1 MSQHPCDKCGE
12 LVSASKAFCPACG
25 HAMVEE
31 EKRESASE
39 FQRLDGTMQVGQT
52 MYNQML
58 SEMGLNISVPT
69 EQSTDAVKPVLS
81 KLAPAAEASS
91 AAQLAKPVVIE
102 PIGTE
107 KLKPAAAAHVSARR
121 DRTKLLLVVGGILV
135 AGWLLILLLF
145 GFFAILPRLR

>member
-1 MSQHPCDKCGE
+1 
-12 LVSASKAFCPACG
+12 
-25 HAMVEE
+25 
-31 EKRESASE
+31 
-39 FQRLDGTMQVGQT
+39 MQVGQT

-69 EQSTDAVKPVLS
+69 EQSTDAVKPVLG
-81 KLAPAAEASS
+81 KLAPAAEVSS
-91 AAQLAKPVVIE
+91 AAQPAKPVVIE

-107 KLKPAAAAHVSARR
+107 KLKPAAAAHKTARR

-135 AGWLLILLLF
+135 AGWILILLLF